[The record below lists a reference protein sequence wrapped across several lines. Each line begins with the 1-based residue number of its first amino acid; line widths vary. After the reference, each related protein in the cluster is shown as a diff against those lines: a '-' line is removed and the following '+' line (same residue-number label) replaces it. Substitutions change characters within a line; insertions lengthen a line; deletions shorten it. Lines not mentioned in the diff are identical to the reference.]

1 MYTHYIV
8 KKYAFASISRD
19 RVQTREWNMVIL
31 AQGTYSFH
39 KTELEKMYLA
49 RICRNKHVAHVIL
62 WCHIYFYIHKALKGY
77 DSPYLLSRRSSSNF
91 RKVRFLRDLRLSW
104 NYFGEINFA
113 LSTVFFYYKPC
124 QKTLRSVLYMRHQ
137 HQFAGS
143 SSFTN
148 LVTLRYKRSKIT
160 NSINNLS

>member
-1 MYTHYIV
+1 MKHGHV
-8 KKYAFASISRD
+8 SSRHWQFSQNWARKNVSCSI
-19 RVQTREWNMVIL
+19 
-31 AQGTYSFH
+31 F
-39 KTELEKMYLA
+39 
-49 RICRNKHVAHVIL
+49 RNKHVVNVIL

-77 DSPYLLSRRSSSNF
+77 DSLYLLSRRSSSNF
-91 RKVRFLRDLRLSW
+91 RKVRFLRDLRLNW

-113 LSTVFFYYKPC
+113 LSTVFFCYKPC